1 MVEGDVLAGLNL
13 EIISSARGAWDQ
25 VHNIVMGIDSAAFN
39 SISLNNINI
48 LHFAISNRV
57 IETLHS
63 ITRVTQIHVAPSS
76 LHRPVRFFD
85 RMPAQAHLRR
95 RRRLVLLL
103 WLLISECCVHGWL
116 VQSSAYSQ
124 SSSRSAAAAS
134 QHLLHAYIDDG
145 DD

>member
-1 MVEGDVLAGLNL
+1 MAGLNL

-25 VHNIVMGIDSAAFN
+25 VHNIIMGINSAAFN
-39 SISLNNINI
+39 SISLNINI
-48 LHFAISNRV
+48 LHFAVSNRA
-57 IETLHS
+57 IQTLHS

-76 LHRPVRFFD
+76 LHRPIRFFD
-85 RMPAQAHLRR
+85 RIPAQAHLRR
-95 RRRLVLLL
+95 RRLVLLLL
-103 WLLISECCVHGWL
+103 WLLISECCVHGWR
-116 VQSSAYSQ
+116 VQSYAYSQ

>member
-1 MVEGDVLAGLNL
+1 MAGLNL

-48 LHFAISNRV
+48 LHFAISNRA
-57 IETLHS
+57 IQTLHS

-85 RMPAQAHLRR
+85 RMPGQAHLPRR